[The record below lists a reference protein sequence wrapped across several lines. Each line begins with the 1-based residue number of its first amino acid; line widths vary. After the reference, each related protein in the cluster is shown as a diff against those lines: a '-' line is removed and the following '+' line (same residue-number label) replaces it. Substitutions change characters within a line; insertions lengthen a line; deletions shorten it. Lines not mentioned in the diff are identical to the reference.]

1 MDNVKAKTVIRQL
14 ISLLPIDVHQRLL
27 FDHYTKKLTT
37 MKAIMLFINAQL
49 KQWSSYGE
57 MEIALRAEPKLQQ
70 LPCSW
75 STSGTAPKR
84 QKQTG
89 KCSGF
94 SASTCTVHGDPFE
107 PNWIGNPV
115 EVVRGDVRGQVPKR
129 YRCAQWLG

>member
-57 MEIALRAEPKLQQ
+57 MEIALRAVAETSAASTVGEYQRLAIIPKTRSD
-70 LPCSW
+70 PN
-75 STSGTAPKR
+75 GAV
-84 QKQTG
+84 G
-89 KCSGF
+89 VDV
-94 SASTCTVHGDPFE
+94 SASGITNTATCLPPGPEREIAHH
-107 PNWIGNPV
+107 
-115 EVVRGDVRGQVPKR
+115 
-129 YRCAQWLG
+129 